1 MFFAVLSSLK
11 SVVELSNVQIILSSN
26 SIAGTISFFFIG
38 LFKVSIYFTY
48 VDLTQMNTGLQW
60 SYGCPTAFLTSFLLL
75 VLLLLFDYRAMLL

>member
-26 SIAGTISFFFIG
+26 SIAGTVSSFFIG

-48 VDLTQMNTGLQW
+48 VDLTQMNTGLQ
-60 SYGCPTAFLTSFLLL
+60 
-75 VLLLLFDYRAMLL
+75 